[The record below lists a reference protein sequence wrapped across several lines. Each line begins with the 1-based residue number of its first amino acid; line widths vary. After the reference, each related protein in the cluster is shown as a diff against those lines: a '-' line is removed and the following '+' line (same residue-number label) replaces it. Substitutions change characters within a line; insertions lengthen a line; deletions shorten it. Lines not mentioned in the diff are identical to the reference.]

1 MRNNANAVLVLPGRA
16 ISVIIAGVM
25 IASDLKTGKIYKE
38 DNQPLIVLR
47 YEHIKSARGGAN
59 VKVKVRNLITGNVL
73 EKGYGASVV
82 VEEADVRR
90 KNAQYLYKEGDRFV
104 FMDPDT
110 YEQIYITEDAI
121 GDAVRFLIEGET
133 CQVVYFEDNPIS
145 VDLPITLIFEVTYT
159 EPGFKGNTVSNVLK
173 DATLHN
179 GAVVKVPTF
188 IKIGD
193 KVKVDTRT
201 GEYIQ
206 KA

>member
-1 MRNNANAVLVLPGRA
+1 MIV
-16 ISVIIAGVM
+16 GVM
-25 IASDLKTGKIYKE
+25 IASDLKTGKIFK
-38 DNQPLIVLR
+38 DDGQPLLVLR

-59 VKVKVRNLITGNVL
+59 VKVKVRNLISGNVL
-73 EKGYGASVV
+73 EKGFGASVV

-90 KNAQYLYKEGDRFV
+90 KNAQYLYQEGDRYV
-104 FMDPDT
+104 FMDPST

-121 GDAVRFLIEGET
+121 GDSVRFLVEGET
-133 CQVVYFEDNPIS
+133 CQVVYFEDEPIS
-145 VDLPITLIFEVTYT
+145 VDLPITLVFEVTYT

-173 DATLHN
+173 DATLNN

-193 KVKVDTRT
+193 KIKVDTRM
-201 GEYIQ
+201 GDYIQ